1 MDFMSFME
9 TMGTSGV
16 PVVAAFFIGLMM
28 AISPC
33 PLATNIT
40 AIAYISKH
48 IDNSR
53 HTLVVGLLYSLG
65 RVVTYVAIASVIVF
79 FGLNIQLIA
88 LFLQKYG
95 ELLIGPLLIV
105 IGILMLEILPIP
117 GFGGNSPWS
126 GSMTRL
132 SERLSKKGYAG
143 SFLLGVLFSLSFCP
157 FSAVL
162 FFGMLIPLA
171 LSAGDAILIPAVFAL
186 ATALPVI
193 VFSLLLAT
201 SASQVGKMMK
211 KVTGFEFWLQRAVA
225 VVFIVVGIYYTA
237 IIYLA

>member
-1 MDFMSFME
+1 MSFME

-16 PVVAAFFIGLMM
+16 PVIAAFFIGLMM

-40 AIAYISKH
+40 AIAYVSKH
-48 IDNSR
+48 IGNSR
-53 HTLVVGLLYSLG
+53 HTLLVGLLYSLG
-65 RVVTYVAIASVIVF
+65 RIITYVAIASFIVF

-88 LFLQKYG
+88 LFLQNYG

-105 IGILMLEILPIP
+105 IGILMLDILPVP
-117 GFGGNSPWS
+117 VFRWDNPWS

-132 SERLSKKGYAG
+132 YERLSKKGYAG

-171 LSAGDAILIPAVFAL
+171 LSTGDAIVIPAAFAL
-186 ATALPVI
+186 ATALLVI
-193 VFSLLLAT
+193 AFSLLLAT
-201 SASQVGKMMK
+201 SASKVGKMMK
-211 KVTGFEFWLQRAVA
+211 KVTDIEFWLQRAVA

-237 IIYLA
+237 LIYLA